1 MKFTGFSRNI
11 AVLSATALFVA
22 ACSDKPE
29 PEVDTSGSDIVEE
42 RPVEPEM
49 TAPVD
54 PKIEALALGA
64 TGEGMMAYVGGDRV
78 LFDYDSSE
86 LDAGAMATLQEVA
99 VWLGEVG
106 NASLL
111 IEGHCDERGT
121 RDYNLALGDRRAV
134 AIRDYLISMGVSSD
148 QLDTISY
155 GKERPVMIGSSNAS
169 HRENRRG
176 MIVVQ

>member
-1 MKFTGFSRNI
+1 MKFTGFGRNI
-11 AVLSATALFVA
+11 AVLSATVLFVA

-29 PEVDTSGSDIVEE
+29 PVVDTGVPETIEQA
-42 RPVEPEM
+42 PAAPEM

-54 PKIEALALGA
+54 PKLEALALGA
-64 TGEGMMAYVGGDRV
+64 TGEGMTAYVGGDRV

-86 LDAGAMATLQEVA
+86 LDAGAMETLQDVA
-99 VWLGEVG
+99 SWLGEVG
-106 NASLL
+106 SASLL

-134 AIRDYLISMGVSSD
+134 AVRDYLISMGVSSS
-148 QLDTISY
+148 QLDTVSY
-155 GKERPVMIGSSNAS
+155 GKERPVMIGSGDSS

-176 MIVVQ
+176 MIVVK